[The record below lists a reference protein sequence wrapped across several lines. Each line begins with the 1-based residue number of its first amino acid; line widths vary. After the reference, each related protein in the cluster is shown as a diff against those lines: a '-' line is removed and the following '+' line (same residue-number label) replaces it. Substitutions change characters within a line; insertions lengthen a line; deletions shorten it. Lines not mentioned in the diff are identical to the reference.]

1 MRSILQHHSGII
13 SSNLCICSFLSTI
26 HLHKLSKQI
35 WGYLPNCT
43 QCQRVGTSGGSP
55 GPLHWFHRLVQR
67 APSVHM
73 CLLNEWL
80 SGSVDG
86 NQGGIKI
93 RWHCKV
99 LSCSVV
105 SDSLR
110 PQEPQAARL
119 LSPWDFSGKNS
130 GGGYHFL
137 LHRVFLT
144 QGSNPQ
150 LRVSCIGRSILDHR
164 KHEIRKEFSVQ
175 KYIPECSTQL
185 LEQGRKFC
193 SYISQRQS
201 KGGCSLH
208 YKIHNVHKT
217 VFLAVHWKQN

>member
-55 GPLHWFHRLVQR
+55 GPLHWFHCLVQR

-99 LSCSVV
+99 LSCVW
-105 SDSLR
+105 LFAAPR
-110 PQEPQAARL
+110 TAGCQAPQSMGFFRQEFWRGLPF
-119 LSPWDFSGKNS
+119 PTP
-130 GGGYHFL
+130 GGLPDPGIKPPTPCL
-137 LHRVFLT
+137 LHWQVDSWPREAWN
-144 QGSNPQ
+144 QEG
-150 LRVSCIGRSILDHR
+150 I
-164 KHEIRKEFSVQ
+164 
-175 KYIPECSTQL
+175 
-185 LEQGRKFC
+185 
-193 SYISQRQS
+193 
-201 KGGCSLH
+201 
-208 YKIHNVHKT
+208 
-217 VFLAVHWKQN
+217 